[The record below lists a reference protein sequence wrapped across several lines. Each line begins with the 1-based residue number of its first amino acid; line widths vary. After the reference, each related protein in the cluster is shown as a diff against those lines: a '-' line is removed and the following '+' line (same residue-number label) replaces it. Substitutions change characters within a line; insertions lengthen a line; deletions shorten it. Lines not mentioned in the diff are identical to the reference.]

1 MNGFFIKW
9 FTTVSFYKQ
18 LAYKQLTLEWQITK
32 YVSGFRSL
40 SVSNNK
46 NYRLTKIGVFPF

>member
-18 LAYKQLTLEWQITK
+18 LAYKQLALEWQIAK
-32 YVSGFRSL
+32 YV
-40 SVSNNK
+40 
-46 NYRLTKIGVFPF
+46 

>member
-18 LAYKQLTLEWQITK
+18 LAYKQLALEWQITK
-32 YVSGFRSL
+32 YV
-40 SVSNNK
+40 
-46 NYRLTKIGVFPF
+46 